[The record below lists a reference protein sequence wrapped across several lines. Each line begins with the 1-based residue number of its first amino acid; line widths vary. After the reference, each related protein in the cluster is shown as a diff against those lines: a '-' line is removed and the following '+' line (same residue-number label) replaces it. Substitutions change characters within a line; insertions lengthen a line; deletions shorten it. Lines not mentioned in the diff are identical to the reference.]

1 MPQEHDRQRLL
12 RPVFDP
18 HRHQHLRLHQRLHN
32 RAQRSLLPSE
42 LLLADYYIL
51 ARDTLYYGR
60 PRAVDYVLVRT
71 EGSKGGPSGMP
82 RVAQVIIPK
91 DKMY

>member
-12 RPVFDP
+12 RPVLDP

-42 LLLADYYIL
+42 LLLADYYTLGREI
-51 ARDTLYYGR
+51 LYYGRGR
-60 PRAVDYVLVRT
+60 PRAVNYWSELNAAK
-71 EGSKGGPSGMP
+71 E
-82 RVAQVIIPK
+82 AQVAAPGLLK
-91 DKMY
+91 